1 MTTCG
6 LGVTGK
12 AAVRRGYVDVAHGQ
26 VHVRIAGDGRTDRP
40 PLVCLHMSPASG
52 LVYERFAEVAGA
64 DRTVVAPDTPG
75 FGASDPLPAYPSIGD
90 YADVVAE
97 VVTTMRLETPV
108 DLLGYHTGSFTAVEL
123 ALRRPDLVRRVVAV
137 SMPLFTPG
145 ELERF
150 RRLYSREPIFTADG
164 ERLRDRWR
172 WFVEFFGVGRDNT
185 VEQAATIFYAR
196 LSGGERHWW
205 GHRAAFG
212 YDVVPV
218 LERLSVPVLVLNLAD
233 DLTEQTRRAAPH
245 LRSGRVEERPEW
257 THGFLDNHTVAAA
270 TAILGHLD
278 GDE

>member
-1 MTTCG
+1 MS
-6 LGVTGK
+6 VTVEVP
-12 AAVRRGYVDVAHGQ
+12 VRRGYVDVAHGQ
-26 VHVRIAGDGRTDRP
+26 VHVRVAGAGRTERP
-40 PLVCLHMSPASG
+40 PVVCLHMSPASG
-52 LVYERFAEVAGA
+52 VVYERFASVAGA

-75 FGASDPLPAYPSIGD
+75 FGASDPLPPYPSIGA

-97 VVTTMRLETPV
+97 VVDAMGLPTPV

-123 ALRRPDLVRRVVAV
+123 AGRRPDLVRRVVAV
-137 SMPLFTPG
+137 SMPVFTAD

-150 RRLYSREPIFTADG
+150 RRLYSREPIFTEDG

-172 WFVEFFGVGRDNT
+172 WFVAFFGVGRDNT
-185 VEQAATIFYAR
+185 LEQAARIFYAR

-205 GHRAAFG
+205 GHHAAFD

-257 THGFLDNHTVAAA
+257 THGFLDNDTVAAA
-270 TAILGHLD
+270 ELISGFLD
-278 GDE
+278 GDEAP